1 MIAELNGGMRPEF
14 VPFQF
19 GVVADAQR
27 VQGREFCDLE
37 TCKSLCIEVF
47 RGINMVLRN
56 GDPVL
61 AAESCRLLLNQAPKQ
76 DIARRSDK
84 SVNAE
89 KLPRSGLQLDI

>member
-14 VPFQF
+14 IPLQF
-19 GVVADAQR
+19 GVVVDAQR

-37 TCKSLCIEVF
+37 TCKSLCIEVL
-47 RGINMVLRN
+47 RGINIVLRN

-61 AAESCRLLLNQAPKQ
+61 AASCRLLLNQAPQQ
-76 DIARRSDK
+76 DIARRSEK